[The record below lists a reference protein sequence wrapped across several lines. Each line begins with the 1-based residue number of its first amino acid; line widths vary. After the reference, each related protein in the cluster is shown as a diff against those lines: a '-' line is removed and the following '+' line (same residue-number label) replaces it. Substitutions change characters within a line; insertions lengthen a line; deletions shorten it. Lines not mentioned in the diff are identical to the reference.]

1 MQYLC
6 GSAIKRHL
14 AKIAKNAIN
23 AGKTAAA
30 ENERGR
36 GGDETG
42 GECGVACV
50 AGENEKLVD
59 F

>member
-1 MQYLC
+1 M
-6 GSAIKRHL
+6 

-30 ENERGR
+30 ANERGR
-36 GGDETG
+36 GGCETG
-42 GECGVACV
+42 GECGDACV
-50 AGENEKLVD
+50 AGENEKLVV

>member
-1 MQYLC
+1 M
-6 GSAIKRHL
+6 

-30 ENERGR
+30 ANETDR
-36 GGDETG
+36 GGC
-42 GECGVACV
+42 GECDARETRDEG
-50 AGENEKLVD
+50 GENEKLVD